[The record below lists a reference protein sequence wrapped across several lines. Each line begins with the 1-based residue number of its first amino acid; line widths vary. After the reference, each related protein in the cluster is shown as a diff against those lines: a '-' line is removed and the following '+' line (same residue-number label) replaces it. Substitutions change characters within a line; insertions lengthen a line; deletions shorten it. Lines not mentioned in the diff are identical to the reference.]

1 MCDVAYVIIDVIEG
15 ICNQT
20 ISVLQQAWDEGLK
33 CIVILNK
40 IDRLILE
47 LKQNPTDMYT
57 PPSFIRRIDIII

>member
-57 PPSFIRRIDIII
+57 PLSFIRRIDIII